1 MIRNEIEY
9 SELCE
14 ELDQLVALDPT
25 KNSPEWKKMQ
35 ELMNSIS
42 EYEEELYNQGGR

>member
-9 SELCE
+9 VELCN
-14 ELDQLVALDPT
+14 ELDALMEQNPSKD
-25 KNSPEWKKMQ
+25 SPEWKKMH

-42 EYEEELYNQGGR
+42 EYEEQLYNKGGR